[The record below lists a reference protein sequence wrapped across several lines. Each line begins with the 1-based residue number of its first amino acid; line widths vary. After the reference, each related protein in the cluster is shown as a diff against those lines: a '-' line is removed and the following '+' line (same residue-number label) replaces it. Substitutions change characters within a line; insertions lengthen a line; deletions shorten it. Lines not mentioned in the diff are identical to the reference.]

1 MYIPCSQY
9 VHTELVPFNRLPH
22 GTSQESNTIVVLHDV
37 FEAPSYWCGFMSS
50 ASSLTTTVTDTDL
63 EVMFLSAML
72 VLALSRMTGLELVIP
87 SYHPFLF
94 SSVKETIWS
103 ELKSIEFGNVA
114 MEEEE
119 ASDMVAWLVGMV
131 DLERLLL
138 RRLIMGSLDSSR

>member
-1 MYIPCSQY
+1 M
-9 VHTELVPFNRLPH
+9 
-22 GTSQESNTIVVLHDV
+22 IVMLHDT

-50 ASSLTTTVTDTDL
+50 ASLLTTTVTDADL
-63 EVMFLSAML
+63 EVTFMSAML
-72 VLALSRMTGLELVIP
+72 VLALSRMMGLRELVIP

-94 SSVKETIWS
+94 SSVKEMIWS

-119 ASDMVAWLVGMV
+119 ASDMVAWLAGMV

-138 RRLIMGSLDSSR
+138 RRPIMRSLDSSH